1 MRRGVLPRRL
11 IFAIAWFSLTYHLGI
26 IRLSA
31 PEEAIPY
38 LRGLRRDKLEEI
50 ARETFERWLRNDIFP
65 GAVALVRRLHDEGR
79 RVMIATSSID
89 FIVAPLADY
98 LGIDGILATSLEFQG
113 GTCTGRMVG
122 APMFHG
128 EKKNAVLAYLA
139 EDRDSCR
146 RVLFLLR
153 QRLRPPA
160 ARSRGKTGR
169 GQPGRPAAP
178 RCPRAR
184 LAHHRP
190 GLISPCS
197 TALREPSGIPRMSLP
212 RSSTVRRTPS
222 MDRADP
228 MRSTVTVRPRA

>member
-113 GTCTGRMVG
+113 GACTGRMVG

-139 EDRDSCR
+139 ETGTPAGECSFYSDSAYDLPLLEAVGKPVAVNPDARLR
-146 RVLFLLR
+146 RV
-153 QRLRPPA
+153 
-160 ARSRGKTGR
+160 ARERGW
-169 GQPGRPAAP
+169 PIID
-178 RCPRAR
+178 
-184 LAHHRP
+184 LA
-190 GLISPCS
+190 
-197 TALREPSGIPRMSLP
+197 
-212 RSSTVRRTPS
+212 
-222 MDRADP
+222 
-228 MRSTVTVRPRA
+228 